1 MASLCTVLSRGCPAT
16 WSEGCVLTSSCGA
29 LPRAFQSLTS
39 AVPPSSSLSAPASVA
54 SWLSLHHTRV
64 AAASGL
70 CICCSLCGLACPPHV
85 HMALAPHFSCAC
97 PQKSHLQCRHLIQN
111 VAGTAKHSPL
121 SHFPIFFSILTV
133 CNGCATGCG
142 YSSLPLPPGPQSW

>member
-70 CICCSLCGLACPPHV
+70 CICYSLCGLARPPHV
-85 HMALAPHFSCAC
+85 HMAGSTLQLCLPSEVTFAVPS
-97 PQKSHLQCRHLIQN
+97 SHPKCHRYCQAQPPFL
-111 VAGTAKHSPL
+111 L
-121 SHFPIFFSILTV
+121 SYFILHTHRM
-133 CNGCATGCG
+133 
-142 YSSLPLPPGPQSW
+142 